1 MFLSECSLR
10 KYKFST
16 EMSITE
22 IPKLD
27 KDPNVCLK
35 NSSGAWLMKW
45 KITQVIRNIS
55 SQFQDMKNTNI
66 SMKTISYLKR

>member
-1 MFLSECSLR
+1 MLSQKVRVFYSDVHYRTTKAGLG
-10 KYKFST
+10 
-16 EMSITE
+16 
-22 IPKLD
+22 PK
-27 KDPNVCLK
+27 CQSLK

-66 SMKTISYLKR
+66 SMKTIAYLKR

>member
-1 MFLSECSLR
+1 MLSQKVRVFYSDVHYRTTKAGLG
-10 KYKFST
+10 
-16 EMSITE
+16 
-22 IPKLD
+22 PK
-27 KDPNVCLK
+27 CQSLK

-66 SMKTISYLKR
+66 SMKTIPYLKR